1 MRSRSVDFEFNAD
14 GTAGIIYVGDF
25 RAVGTFRAEN
35 AAVVAVQWKGV
46 NMTGHELVAELAG
59 LRCRC
64 GAVKIPRQT
73 FCRRCYRLL
82 PRSLAK
88 ALYKRMGAGYEDAYA
103 AACAHLEDE
112 GVKRAL

>member
-1 MRSRSVDFEFNAD
+1 
-14 GTAGIIYVGDF
+14 
-25 RAVGTFRAEN
+25 
-35 AAVVAVQWKGV
+35 
-46 NMTGHELVAELAG
+46 MTGHELVAELAG

-88 ALYKRMGAGYEDAYA
+88 ALYKRMGEGYEDAYA
-103 AACAHLEDE
+103 AACAHLEDV
-112 GVKRAL
+112 GVSRSL

>member
-1 MRSRSVDFEFNAD
+1 
-14 GTAGIIYVGDF
+14 
-25 RAVGTFRAEN
+25 
-35 AAVVAVQWKGV
+35 
-46 NMTGHELVAELAG
+46 MTGHELTAELAG

-64 GAVKIPRQT
+64 GGVKMFRQT

-82 PRSLAK
+82 PRAIAK
-88 ALYKRMGAGYEDAYA
+88 ALYKRMGEGYEDAYA